1 MKNIF
6 RKMSIV
12 ATVAVVLAFGS
23 VIASPALAGSNTFW
37 DDSTAGWL
45 NGNARSDTVAMASVP
60 CDPAAAKKGLY
71 FLP

>member
-23 VIASPALAGSNTFW
+23 IFASPALAGSNTFW
-37 DDSTAGWL
+37 DDSTAGWI
-45 NGNARSDTVAMASVP
+45 NGNSQSNSYAIAAVP
-60 CDPAAAKKGLY
+60 CDPSVKKGGLS